1 MAEGLSSNW
10 KKLQATLKAEPSK
23 APPKDKAP
31 PAKEK
36 ASTKRKAGAAPLPAQ
51 TKRPRREQPR
61 KDRSVAA
68 PASKGAKSPAG
79 VMGVAQSSAISK
91 GSSSTVNPSLAIWA
105 EDHDISAEALAEAYG
120 LGIKRNALVVSEP
133 PRVNEGLAPG
143 IEIGKYVAM
152 DCEMV
157 GVGPDGHDS
166 VLARVSLVDF
176 HGRQVYDSFV
186 RPKERVTDWRTKITG
201 ITPKHMATAREFDAV
216 QQEVADLVKG
226 RILVG
231 HDIRHDLA
239 VLMLTHPTTHIRDT
253 ARFAGFRQYGHGP
266 KPALRTLAKELL
278 DMEIQTGHH
287 SSIED
292 AKVAMLLF
300 RKRKSEFDM
309 EHANKFGRTEKAT
322 GKGGNK
328 PKAGKKKS
336 RR

>member
-1 MAEGLSSNW
+1 MAAGLSSNW
-10 KKLQATLKAEPSK
+10 KKLQATLKTESSSTPA
-23 APPKDKAP
+23 KDKAP
-31 PAKEK
+31 A
-36 ASTKRKAGAAPLPAQ
+36 KRKAGGSLTAQPKRQRLEQTQKTDRPVAKPTPKGTKSSGAA
-51 TKRPRREQPR
+51 
-61 KDRSVAA
+61 
-68 PASKGAKSPAG
+68 
-79 VMGVAQSSAISK
+79 MGVAQSSAVAK
-91 GSSSTVNPSLAIWA
+91 GSSSTVNPSLALWA
-105 EDHDISAEALAEAYG
+105 EDNDISAEALAEAYG
-120 LGIKRNALVVSEP
+120 LGIKRNALVVSEQ

-186 RPKERVTDWRTKITG
+186 RPRERVTDWRTKITG

-216 QQEVADLVKG
+216 QQEVADLIQG

-300 RKRKSEFDM
+300 RKKKSEFDM
-309 EHANKFGRTEKAT
+309 EHANKFERTEKAA

-328 PKAGKKKS
+328 SKTGKKKS